1 MLDGINIREICCYLE
16 NNTSFYLPKTLT
28 IYDFI
33 THKKEGTYNFCV
45 SLISLANFLNNEH
58 TCLTLLADFKS
69 DKKSIIQIHSVM
81 ILYAE

>member
-16 NNTSFYLPKTLT
+16 NDTSFYLPKTLT

-45 SLISLANFLNNEH
+45 SLISLEKIFNKDRSYLA
-58 TCLTLLADFKS
+58 LLADFK
-69 DKKSIIQIHSVM
+69 K
-81 ILYAE
+81 